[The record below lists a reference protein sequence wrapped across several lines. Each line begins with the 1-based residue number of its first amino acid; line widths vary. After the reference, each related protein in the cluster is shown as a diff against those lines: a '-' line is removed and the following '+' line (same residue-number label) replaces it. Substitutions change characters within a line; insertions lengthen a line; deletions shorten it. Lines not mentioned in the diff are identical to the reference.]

1 MSTTLGQ
8 TANPVEPDHQVVIV
22 GAGFGGLCMA
32 MRLQQAGE
40 QRFVVLEK
48 GADVG
53 GTWRVNTY
61 PGCACDVPSHL
72 YSFSF
77 EPRTDWSRM
86 YSPQPEIWDYLRH
99 CVDKHGLRSKIQ
111 FNCALA
117 QADFDEAHH
126 IWRIRTVDGQ
136 TLTARCLV
144 TAMGGL
150 SRPAIPVIP
159 GIERFEGAAFH
170 SAQWDSGFDFKGKR
184 VAVIGTGASAIQ
196 FVPQLQKV
204 VAQLHLVQRTP
215 PWVLPKMD
223 RPITDAER
231 RWMHRLPLY
240 RQLFR
245 WWIYWRQ
252 EIQAIGFTL
261 RPAWMDWVQT
271 LGLRFMKKNIKNP
284 ALRSL
289 LTPYYRIGCK
299 RILLSNDYYP
309 ALAQPNVTVHP
320 ASGMGGVGTK
330 GILIDGQVQP
340 VDAIIYGTGFRAT
353 DLYTPL
359 KFMGRGGVDLNDT
372 WAATGLQAYQGT
384 LVAGYPNLFLLLG
397 PNTGL
402 GHNSI
407 IFIIEAQVNY
417 ILRCIRSMKAQ
428 GQTAIEVTP
437 QAQASYN
444 QEVQKRTQGTVWGS
458 GCKSWYLDAAGRNVT
473 LWPGFTFSY
482 WWRTLRLRRQDLRWS
497 RAA

>member
-1 MSTTLGQ
+1 
-8 TANPVEPDHQVVIV
+8 
-22 GAGFGGLCMA
+22 
-32 MRLQQAGE
+32 
-40 QRFVVLEK
+40 
-48 GADVG
+48 
-53 GTWRVNTY
+53 
-61 PGCACDVPSHL
+61 
-72 YSFSF
+72 
-77 EPRTDWSRM
+77 
-86 YSPQPEIWDYLRH
+86 
-99 CVDKHGLRSKIQ
+99 
-111 FNCALA
+111 
-117 QADFDEAHH
+117 
-126 IWRIRTVDGQ
+126 
-136 TLTARCLV
+136 
-144 TAMGGL
+144 
-150 SRPAIPVIP
+150 
-159 GIERFEGAAFH
+159 
-170 SAQWDSGFDFKGKR
+170 
-184 VAVIGTGASAIQ
+184 
-196 FVPQLQKV
+196 
-204 VAQLHLVQRTP
+204 
-215 PWVLPKMD
+215 MD

-289 LTPYYRIGCK
+289 LTPDYRIGCK

-330 GILIDGQVQP
+330 GILIDGQEQP

-482 WWRTLRLRRQDLRWS
+482 WWRTLCLRRQHLRWS

>member
-1 MSTTLGQ
+1 
-8 TANPVEPDHQVVIV
+8 
-22 GAGFGGLCMA
+22 
-32 MRLQQAGE
+32 
-40 QRFVVLEK
+40 
-48 GADVG
+48 
-53 GTWRVNTY
+53 
-61 PGCACDVPSHL
+61 
-72 YSFSF
+72 
-77 EPRTDWSRM
+77 
-86 YSPQPEIWDYLRH
+86 
-99 CVDKHGLRSKIQ
+99 
-111 FNCALA
+111 
-117 QADFDEAHH
+117 
-126 IWRIRTVDGQ
+126 
-136 TLTARCLV
+136 
-144 TAMGGL
+144 
-150 SRPAIPVIP
+150 
-159 GIERFEGAAFH
+159 
-170 SAQWDSGFDFKGKR
+170 
-184 VAVIGTGASAIQ
+184 
-196 FVPQLQKV
+196 
-204 VAQLHLVQRTP
+204 
-215 PWVLPKMD
+215 
-223 RPITDAER
+223 
-231 RWMHRLPLY
+231 
-240 RQLFR
+240 
-245 WWIYWRQ
+245 
-252 EIQAIGFTL
+252 
-261 RPAWMDWVQT
+261 MDWVQT

-284 ALRSL
+284 ALRSM
-289 LTPYYRIGCK
+289 LTPDYRIGCK

-320 ASGMGGVGTK
+320 ASGMGGVGAK
-330 GILIDGQVQP
+330 GILIDGQEQP

-359 KFMGRGGVDLNDT
+359 KFLGRGGVDLNDT

-428 GQTAIEVTP
+428 GQTAIEVTS